1 MKDEPKGKA
10 ANAAQ
15 GALGDI
21 EELDSSDT
29 QKHPVS
35 EELSDPNVAGE
46 NEISQSDINSGS
58 PSSGVDPAFSAAALH
73 EPKAKHWSERIPI
86 WRSIKAIQRQLDSLE
101 ARHQAQLH
109 WHQHQ
114 LNEHRERANK
124 SQSQLM
130 RHQIKLAVQQ
140 DELNQYQEALAQT
153 NERSVRQ
160 QEAVTR
166 LQEALAQTDE
176 RSGRQEEAVTRL
188 QEALA
193 QTNERSGRQQEA
205 VTRLQEALAQT
216 DERSVRQQEA
226 VTRLQEALAQT
237 YERSVRQQE
246 AVTRL
251 QEALAQT
258 DERSVRQQE
267 AVTRLQ
273 EALAQTDE
281 RSGRQQE
288 AVTRLQ
294 EALAQTDERS
304 GRQQEAVT
312 RLQEALAQ
320 TDERSGRQQEAVTRL
335 QEALAQT
342 DERSAR
348 QQEEINRYQDELNL
362 QQDQLLPLQNQIQAQ
377 VDSSQEL
384 DGRFSALSRSLGF
397 EHAQNPAFD
406 RWYQNLQDLHRGS
419 GEALAKAQAS
429 YLSYFE
435 PLSSLLKPA
444 GPILDLGCGRG
455 EWLSLLAN
463 QGWQVLGVDSSELV
477 VDVARENGLEVQL
490 GDLLTVL
497 EAQPA
502 NSLAAVTAFQVIEHL
517 PFETIVAL
525 VHAAFRALLPGGIL
539 LLETPNPENIQVAAY
554 SFWMDPTHKKPIPPP
569 LIMDL
574 SYHAGFRDGLVLRQN
589 PWPNWDQTPAEPSFE
604 GQMNQRLFGPQDYAV
619 LAYKPV
625 KTS

>member
-29 QKHPVS
+29 QKHPAS

-86 WRSIKAIQRQLDSLE
+86 WRSIKAIQRQVDSLE

-153 NERSVRQ
+153 NERSV
-160 QEAVTR
+160 
-166 LQEALAQTDE
+166 
-176 RSGRQEEAVTRL
+176 
-188 QEALA
+188 
-193 QTNERSGRQQEA
+193 
-205 VTRLQEALAQT
+205 
-216 DERSVRQQEA
+216 
-226 VTRLQEALAQT
+226 
-237 YERSVRQQE
+237 
-246 AVTRL
+246 
-251 QEALAQT
+251 
-258 DERSVRQQE
+258 
-267 AVTRLQ
+267 
-273 EALAQTDE
+273 
-281 RSGRQQE
+281 
-288 AVTRLQ
+288 
-294 EALAQTDERS
+294 
-304 GRQQEAVT
+304 RQQEAVT

>member
-86 WRSIKAIQRQLDSLE
+86 WRSIKAIQRQVDSLE

-176 RSGRQEEAVTRL
+176 RS
-188 QEALA
+188 
-193 QTNERSGRQQEA
+193 
-205 VTRLQEALAQT
+205 
-216 DERSVRQQEA
+216 
-226 VTRLQEALAQT
+226 
-237 YERSVRQQE
+237 
-246 AVTRL
+246 
-251 QEALAQT
+251 
-258 DERSVRQQE
+258 
-267 AVTRLQ
+267 
-273 EALAQTDE
+273 
-281 RSGRQQE
+281 
-288 AVTRLQ
+288 
-294 EALAQTDERS
+294 
-304 GRQQEAVT
+304 
-312 RLQEALAQ
+312 
-320 TDERSGRQQEAVTRL
+320 
-335 QEALAQT
+335 
-342 DERSAR
+342 AR
-348 QQEEINRYQDELNL
+348 QQEEIDRYQNELNV
-362 QQDQLLPLQNQIQAQ
+362 QQDQLLQLQNQIQAQ

>member
-86 WRSIKAIQRQLDSLE
+86 WRSIKAIQRQVDSLE

-114 LNEHRERANK
+114 LTEHRERANK

-153 NERSVRQ
+153 NERSV
-160 QEAVTR
+160 
-166 LQEALAQTDE
+166 
-176 RSGRQEEAVTRL
+176 
-188 QEALA
+188 
-193 QTNERSGRQQEA
+193 
-205 VTRLQEALAQT
+205 
-216 DERSVRQQEA
+216 
-226 VTRLQEALAQT
+226 
-237 YERSVRQQE
+237 
-246 AVTRL
+246 
-251 QEALAQT
+251 
-258 DERSVRQQE
+258 
-267 AVTRLQ
+267 
-273 EALAQTDE
+273 
-281 RSGRQQE
+281 
-288 AVTRLQ
+288 
-294 EALAQTDERS
+294 
-304 GRQQEAVT
+304 
-312 RLQEALAQ
+312 
-320 TDERSGRQQEAVTRL
+320 RQQEAVTRL

>member
-86 WRSIKAIQRQLDSLE
+86 WRSIKAIQRQVDSLE

-114 LNEHRERANK
+114 LTEHRERANK

-176 RSGRQEEAVTRL
+176 RSV
-188 QEALA
+188 
-193 QTNERSGRQQEA
+193 RQQEA

-216 DERSVRQQEA
+216 D
-226 VTRLQEALAQT
+226 
-237 YERSVRQQE
+237 ERSVRQQE

-304 GRQQEAVT
+304 
-312 RLQEALAQ
+312 
-320 TDERSGRQQEAVTRL
+320 
-335 QEALAQT
+335 
-342 DERSAR
+342 AR
-348 QQEEINRYQDELNL
+348 QQEEIDRYQNELNV
-362 QQDQLLPLQNQIQAQ
+362 QQDQLLQLQNQIQAQ

>member
-21 EELDSSDT
+21 EELDSSGT

-58 PSSGVDPAFSAAALH
+58 PSSGVDPAFGAAALD
-73 EPKAKHWSERIPI
+73 EPRVKHWSERIPI

-153 NERSVRQ
+153 
-160 QEAVTR
+160 
-166 LQEALAQTDE
+166 D
-176 RSGRQEEAVTRL
+176 
-188 QEALA
+188 
-193 QTNERSGRQQEA
+193 ERSGRQQEA

-226 VTRLQEALAQT
+226 VA
-237 YERSVRQQE
+237 
-246 AVTRL
+246 RL

-304 GRQQEAVT
+304 A
-312 RLQEALAQ
+312 
-320 TDERSGRQQEAVTRL
+320 RQQEAVTRL

>member
-21 EELDSSDT
+21 EELDSSGT

-35 EELSDPNVAGE
+35 GELSDPNVAGE

-58 PSSGVDPAFSAAALH
+58 PSSGVDPAFGAAALD
-73 EPKAKHWSERIPI
+73 EPRVKHWSERIPI

-153 NERSVRQ
+153 
-160 QEAVTR
+160 
-166 LQEALAQTDE
+166 
-176 RSGRQEEAVTRL
+176 
-188 QEALA
+188 
-193 QTNERSGRQQEA
+193 
-205 VTRLQEALAQT
+205 
-216 DERSVRQQEA
+216 
-226 VTRLQEALAQT
+226 
-237 YERSVRQQE
+237 
-246 AVTRL
+246 
-251 QEALAQT
+251 
-258 DERSVRQQE
+258 
-267 AVTRLQ
+267 
-273 EALAQTDE
+273 DE

-294 EALAQTDERS
+294 EALAQTDERF
-304 GRQQEAVT
+304 GRQQEEVTRLQEALALTDERFGRQQEEVTRLQEALALTDERFGRQQEEVT

-320 TDERSGRQQEAVTRL
+320 TDERSGRQQE
-335 QEALAQT
+335 
-342 DERSAR
+342 
-348 QQEEINRYQDELNL
+348 EIDRYQNELNV
-362 QQDQLLPLQNQIQAQ
+362 QQDQLLQLQNQIQAQ

>member
-58 PSSGVDPAFSAAALH
+58 PSSGVDPAFGAAALD
-73 EPKAKHWSERIPI
+73 EPRVKHWSERIPI

-153 NERSVRQ
+153 NERSV
-160 QEAVTR
+160 
-166 LQEALAQTDE
+166 
-176 RSGRQEEAVTRL
+176 
-188 QEALA
+188 
-193 QTNERSGRQQEA
+193 
-205 VTRLQEALAQT
+205 
-216 DERSVRQQEA
+216 
-226 VTRLQEALAQT
+226 
-237 YERSVRQQE
+237 
-246 AVTRL
+246 
-251 QEALAQT
+251 
-258 DERSVRQQE
+258 
-267 AVTRLQ
+267 
-273 EALAQTDE
+273 
-281 RSGRQQE
+281 RQQE